1 VLARVP
7 VTLSVRI
14 VATDRP
20 PTSTRTVG
28 GATPTPDLRQPLGG
42 VRVQLCNV
50 FGDVLAE
57 GLTDAQGAVR
67 LSRDLAPNEAI
78 VVQLPAWGLSVPLA
92 PAQTTL
98 LITAP
103 EARR

>member
-1 VLARVP
+1 VP

-20 PTSTRTVG
+20 PTSTRTAG
-28 GATPTPDLRQPLGG
+28 AATPTPDLRQPLGG